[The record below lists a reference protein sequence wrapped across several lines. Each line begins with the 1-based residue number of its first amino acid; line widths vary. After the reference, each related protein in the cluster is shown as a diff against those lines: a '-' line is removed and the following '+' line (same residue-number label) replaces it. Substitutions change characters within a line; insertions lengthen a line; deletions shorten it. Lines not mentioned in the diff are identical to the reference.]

1 MSGYKKPNSNKTI
14 ECLRTD
20 ISRAT
25 KTMTKTV
32 SFKVGM
38 TCGGCKGAVTRIL
51 SKIEGK
57 YQLFQSIFFLTGCR
71 NSLYH
76 LIIVGVTEVQ
86 ADVDTKVVNVL
97 CEDAVDEEVL
107 HSALKN
113 WGEKAN
119 KSVELV
125 VEAA

>member
-1 MSGYKKPNSNKTI
+1 MLKDEN
-14 ECLRTD
+14 
-20 ISRAT
+20 
-25 KTMTKTV
+25 
-32 SFKVGM
+32 SFKSYF
-38 TCGGCKGAVTRIL
+38 AFR
-51 SKIEGK
+51 S
-57 YQLFQSIFFLTGCR
+57 
-71 NSLYH
+71 
-76 LIIVGVTEVQ
+76 GVTEVQ